1 MAERMTCLME
11 TAQAVACVVRRAR
24 GLRRVPECFVVE
36 VYLEMPAY
44 LFYLHKERIKY
55 RMYEAQGMYQMVLKS
70 WDRAGGVGDRS
81 NLKQTPADRTV
92 ALPLERN
99 HVKMK
104 GT

>member
-1 MAERMTCLME
+1 ME
-11 TAQAVACVVRRAR
+11 TAQAVACVVRRAQ
-24 GLRRVPECFVVE
+24 GLRRVPECFVGE

-44 LFYLHKERIKY
+44 LFYLHRERIKY
-55 RMYEAQGMYQMVLKS
+55 GMYEAQGMYQMALKS
-70 WDRAGGVGDRS
+70 DDRAGEARDRR
-81 NLKQTPADRTV
+81 NLKQTPATRTA